1 MGSTLDQWGK
11 PPQSTQKKSVILS
24 DQHAH
29 YLHEQSFGR
38 QLDKLYDM
46 QFERRVAEDKAKEER
61 HKKYIGDTYVRVGG
75 E

>member
-1 MGSTLDQWGK
+1 MESTLDQWGTNPQDTKKK
-11 PPQSTQKKSVILS
+11 PVIIS

-29 YLHEQSFGR
+29 YLHENSFGR

-46 QFERRVAEDKAKEER
+46 QFERKIAEDKAKEKN
-61 HKKYIGDTYVRVGG
+61 HKDYVEKTYLRIGG

>member
-1 MGSTLDQWGK
+1 MESTLDQWGTPTK
-11 PPQSTQKKSVILS
+11 AQKKPVIIS

-46 QFERRVAEDKAKEER
+46 QFERRIAADKAKEER
-61 HKKYIGDTYVRVGG
+61 HKKFVEKTYVRIGD

>member
-1 MGSTLDQWGK
+1 MESTLDQWGTNSQDTKKK
-11 PPQSTQKKSVILS
+11 PVIIS

-29 YLHEQSFGR
+29 YLHENSFGR

-46 QFERRVAEDKAKEER
+46 QFERKIAEEKAKEEC
-61 HKKYIGDTYVRVGG
+61 HKDYVEKTYLRIGG

>member
-1 MGSTLDQWGK
+1 MESTLDQWGTNTQDAKKK
-11 PPQSTQKKSVILS
+11 PVIIS

-29 YLHEQSFGR
+29 YLHENSFGR

-46 QFERRVAEDKAKEER
+46 QFERKIAEEKAKEES
-61 HKKYIGDTYVRVGG
+61 HKDYVEKTYLRIGG

>member
-1 MGSTLDQWGK
+1 MESTLDQWGK
-11 PPQSTQKKSVILS
+11 TTHGTQKKSVILS

-46 QFERRVAEDKAKEER
+46 QFERQIAEDKAKEER
-61 HKKYIGDTYVRVGG
+61 HKNYVEKTYVRIGG